1 MRYLLFGFLLY
12 ITCGCASVGN
22 YFLNRLSDFG
32 DCFTAEAG
40 VGYGLDFHIL
50 ATNLISTGVGAS
62 YIAKSAGVS
71 HGVPYSAISYHLGL
85 PLLPFMNFLSRE
97 WRKEWWVTD
106 TVHRGLPRPTQ
117 RVIRTPPPGYLAKS
131 VLFVNLMSISPPQG
145 PGTSPV
151 MHGYPNSDMA
161 IFDFEVSFT
170 VGVLYLRLGF
180 SIGEFVDFLLGWF
193 GVDIAGDDKVR
204 R

>member
-1 MRYLLFGFLLY
+1 MRYLLFGLLLY
-12 ITCGCASVGN
+12 TICGCASVGN

-40 VGYGLDFHIL
+40 VGYGLDFHIF

-62 YIAKSAGVS
+62 YVARCAGVS
-71 HGVPYSAISYHLGL
+71 HGVAYSAISYHLGL
-85 PLLPFMNFLSRE
+85 PVLPFLQLLSAEGR
-97 WRKEWWVTD
+97 REWWVTD
-106 TVHRGLPRPTQ
+106 TVHRGLPLPTR

-145 PGTSPV
+145 GSPV
-151 MHGYPNSDMA
+151 MHGYPNPDMA

-170 VGVLYLRLGF
+170 LGVLYLRLGF
-180 SIGEFVDFLLGWF
+180 SIGEFTDFLLGWF

-204 R
+204 W

>member
-1 MRYLLFGFLLY
+1 
-12 ITCGCASVGN
+12 VGN

-85 PLLPFMNFLSRE
+85 PVLPFLQLLSTEGR
-97 WRKEWWVTD
+97 REWWVTD
-106 TVHRGLPRPTQ
+106 TVHRGLPLPTR

-131 VLFVNLMSISPPQG
+131 ILFVNLMSISPPQSA
-145 PGTSPV
+145 SPV
-151 MHGYPNSDMA
+151 MHGYPNPDMA

-170 VGVLYLRLGF
+170 LGVLYLRLGF
-180 SIGEFVDFLLGWF
+180 SIGEFTDFLLGWF
-193 GVDIAGDDKVR
+193 GVDIAGDDRVR
-204 R
+204 W